1 MKDLNETL
9 TSSRDW
15 APRFAAF
22 AEILEWLLDRARDF
36 ARDFPQEVAAV
47 ERVRTFVRRRI
58 AGDPAHARVDDLLFT
73 LGLIAG
79 ALEQQRQAKRDPA
92 GKLSRGSGVLPMS
105 KPQVRLPLRRAQLAG
120 TPPSRD
126 RRPM

>member
-15 APRFAAF
+15 APLFAAF
-22 AEILEWLLDRARDF
+22 AEVLEWLLDRARDF
-36 ARDFPQEVAAV
+36 AREYPQEVAAV

-79 ALEQQRQAKRDPA
+79 ALEQQRQSQRIANA
-92 GKLSRGSGVLPMS
+92 RGSGVLPMS
-105 KPQVRLPLRRAQLAG
+105 KPASRLPLRRAQLAG
-120 TPPSRD
+120 MPPSRN